1 MGKSHGLRHTNIYSK
16 WSGIKRR
23 CLNQN
28 ERSYKDYGGRGIKIC
43 DEWIDNFQAFY
54 DYVSKLEHFGEK
66 GYSLDRIDVN
76 SNYEPNNLRWA
87 DRKTQNRNRRDN
99 IYVEY
104 NGARVLLLEVA
115 EITGISYT
123 TLKKRIRAGDRGDK
137 LFRPTRKMIL
147 QSGLVL
153 VDNNQVLTTSLIIA
167 EKFGRRHD
175 NVLQAIENEL
185 ANLREISAEEPNL
198 LNFKD
203 VKIDS
208 AFIKSNYKDKKGE
221 MRPMY
226 YLNRDAFFQ
235 VALGFTGKEA
245 SKLRWNFIQ
254 TFNAMEKTLKIRN
267 K

>member
-76 SNYEPNNLRWA
+76 SNYEPNNLR
-87 DRKTQNRNRRDN
+87 
-99 IYVEY
+99 
-104 NGARVLLLEVA
+104 
-115 EITGISYT
+115 
-123 TLKKRIRAGDRGDK
+123 
-137 LFRPTRKMIL
+137 
-147 QSGLVL
+147 
-153 VDNNQVLTTSLIIA
+153 
-167 EKFGRRHD
+167 
-175 NVLQAIENEL
+175 
-185 ANLREISAEEPNL
+185 EISAEEPNL